1 MRKLASIRKISDI
14 KPIENADAIEVA
26 VVDGWSVVVKK
37 GEYTPGDLAIYFEI
51 DSFVPEHLAP
61 FLSKGGKAK
70 EYEGIVGNRLR
81 TVKLRGQVSQGLLL
95 PLNTIPETREDGVL
109 QSNEDLYQEGEDV
122 TELLGIVKYEPPIPA
137 CLAGEVHGVFPSFIS
152 KTDQERVQNI
162 IDRKDLLVGTWEV
175 TLKLDGSSM
184 TMFTREGEVGVCS
197 RNLWL
202 KDNEA
207 NDGNTLVQFARSVK
221 YDKMLPEV
229 ASRVGFDFAL
239 QGEIMGPGVQKNR
252 ERFGTHRFFVFD
264 IFNINESRYLT
275 SSERWAVLTEIR
287 EITGRESA
295 ALIEHVPTVCD
306 EFVIT
311 EDFATMENFLA
322 EADRPSINHKI
333 AEGLVYK
340 RVDNGDK
347 SFKVISNR
355 FLLKE
360 D

>member
-1 MRKLASIRKISDI
+1 MRKLASIRKITDI
-14 KPIENADAIEVA
+14 KPIANADAIEVA
-26 VVDGWSVVVKK
+26 VVDGWEVVVKK
-37 GEYTPGDLAIYFEI
+37 GEYQPGDLAVYFEI

-95 PLNTIPETREDGVL
+95 PLSPTCDGIESL
-109 QSNEDLYQEGEDV
+109 LIEGLDV
-122 TELLGIVKYEPPIPA
+122 TYPLGVVKYDPPVPA
-137 CLAGEVHGVFPSFIS
+137 CLAGEVHGMFPGFIS

-162 IDRKDLLVGTWEV
+162 IERKDLLVGTWEV

-184 TMFTREGEVGVCS
+184 TLFVREDEVGVCS

-207 NDGNTLVQFARSVK
+207 NDGNTLVQLARDVEYEK
-221 YDKMLPEV
+221 LLPEV
-229 ASRVGFDFAL
+229 AHRVGFDFAL
-239 QGEIMGPGVQKNR
+239 QGEIMGPGIQKNR
-252 ERFGTHRFFVFD
+252 EKFSTPRFFVFD
-264 IFNINESRYLT
+264 VYNISESRYLT
-275 SSERWAVLTEIR
+275 PKERTRVLAEIR
-287 EITGRESA
+287 EFTS
-295 ALIEHVPTVCD
+295 LIEHVPVVY
-306 EFVIT
+306 EAFEVT

-333 AEGLVYK
+333 AEGVVYK